1 MITQFVSKSAVA
13 RIFQVATN
21 AIVRIECWTN
31 CVLVVFKKGFGRCRF
46 VSYKTFTRDAAE
58 VRLENAL
65 NLPGDV
71 LAQGGGTY
79 FQVRSSSG
87 HDWYTVDLTASTCE
101 CADHIYRDARCKHL
115 LLASTFK
122 AVEDMRSMPIS
133 EAQAEDALAC
143 LGF

>member
-1 MITQFVSKSAVA
+1 MLSQFVSKSAVA
-13 RIFQVATN
+13 RIFKIATA
-21 AIVRIECWTN
+21 AIVRIECWAN
-31 CVLVVFKKGFGRCRF
+31 CVLVVFQKGFGRCRF

-71 LAQGGGTY
+71 VAIEGSY
-79 FQVRSSSG
+79 FQVRGSKK
-87 HDWYTVDLTASTCE
+87 HDWYTVNLSAGTCE
-101 CADHIYRDARCKHL
+101 CGDHVYRGARCKHL

-133 EAQAEDALAC
+133 EAQAADALAC

>member
-1 MITQFVSKSAVA
+1 MISQFVSKAAVA

-46 VSYKTFTRDAAE
+46 VSYKSFTRDAAE

-71 LAQGGGTY
+71 LAIEGNY
-79 FQVRSSSG
+79 FQVRGSKK
-87 HDWYTVDLTASTCE
+87 HDWYTVNLSAGTCE
-101 CADHIYRDARCKHL
+101 CADHIFRNARCKHL

-122 AVEDMRSMPIS
+122 AVEDMRSMPIT
-133 EAQAEDALAC
+133 ADQAADALAC

>member
-1 MITQFVSKSAVA
+1 MISQFVSKAAVA
-13 RIFQVATN
+13 RIFKVAIA
-21 AIVRIECWTN
+21 AIVRIECWAN
-31 CVLVVFKKGFGRCRF
+31 CVLVVFRKGFGRCRF

-65 NLPGDV
+65 NLPGNV
-71 LAQGGGTY
+71 LPIGQNC
-79 FQVRSSSG
+79 FEVRGSKK
-87 HDWYTVDLTASTCE
+87 HDWYTVNLAAGSCE
-101 CADHIYRDARCKHL
+101 CADHIYRGTRCKHL

-133 EAQAEDALAC
+133 EAQAADALAC

>member
-1 MITQFVSKSAVA
+1 MFSQFVSKSAVS
-13 RIFQVATN
+13 RIFKIAIA

-31 CVLVVFKKGFGRCRF
+31 CVLVVFRKGFGRCRF
-46 VSYKTFTRDAAE
+46 VSYKAFTRDAAE

-71 LAQGGGTY
+71 LALGGTY
-79 FQVRSSSG
+79 FQVRGSKV
-87 HDWYTVDLTASTCE
+87 HDWYTVDLAAGSCE
-101 CADHIYRDARCKHL
+101 CADHIYRGARCKHL

-122 AVEDMRSMPIS
+122 AVEDMRSMPIT
-133 EAQAEDALAC
+133 EAQAADALAC